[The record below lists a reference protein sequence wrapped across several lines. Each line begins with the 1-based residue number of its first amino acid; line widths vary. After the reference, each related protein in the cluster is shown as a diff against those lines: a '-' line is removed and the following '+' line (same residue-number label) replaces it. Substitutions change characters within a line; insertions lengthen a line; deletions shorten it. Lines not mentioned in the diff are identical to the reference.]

1 MGVVLSPRDLVAS
14 KAGLRY
20 WLFED
25 CTSPIA
31 AGLSSSFHIVIALSG
46 SVVPIPRYCK
56 ELFQNRFALASKLLE
71 LLNCICPVD
80 PAADA
85 PGTPSHVRFPEEP
98 CFRYVFA
105 DPSAAGQ
112 VYVGTPIF
120 VIPVD
125 TSMVKDFEVPSTVS
139 IFCCISAPFIMSG
152 LFDPAPPVCTAK
164 AGDDSKIAADNNMK
178 NLFKGFS

>member
-1 MGVVLSPRDLVAS
+1 MVNN
-14 KAGLRY
+14 AGPKY
-20 WLFED
+20 WLLED
-25 CTSPIA
+25 CMSA
-31 AGLSSSFHIVIALSG
+31 NALGLASSLQIVIDAVG
-46 SVVPIPRYCK
+46 SEVPIPRNCV
-56 ELFQNRFALASKLLE
+56 ELFQDKFGLAVKLLE
-71 LLNCICPVD
+71 SLNCICPVD